1 MGGEEFF
8 TSLQTDSVGP
18 LSEDLP
24 PRASAMIEA
33 MRDIGYS
40 LESAVADIIDNS
52 ITARARNVH
61 VRFGWRM
68 DCPWIAIVDDGDG
81 MTPEILREAM
91 RPGTRNPLESR
102 SKDDLGRF
110 GLGLKTASFSQCRR
124 LTVVTRQQDNAQAAA
139 QWDLDHVALTDRW
152 TLLRPTE
159 AEVRNY
165 PAIDMLGTSGTLVL
179 WDSID
184 RIEFNGQDERGH
196 QQLNELMAVVT
207 EHIAL
212 VFHRFI
218 AGEPRMPR
226 VRFRVNGA
234 DVEPFDPF
242 NAQNEATQRL
252 PEERVVTKQGD
263 VVLQAYVLPHHSKV
277 TPQEYRRFGATEGY
291 LRNQGFYVYRNRR
304 LIIWGTWFRLAPQE
318 ELTKLARIRVDIPNT
333 QDHLW
338 TIDVRKSRARP
349 PEVVRS
355 RMKQIIERI
364 RSSAKRPY
372 THRGVHVTAGLSAA
386 VWERRV
392 FNDAVR
398 YEVNT
403 KHPVVAD
410 LRADLDS
417 LGQAHLDAILQM
429 IGEAFPASVFFS
441 DYANNPRALEPTAC
455 NVDALI
461 ELARLIAS
469 GNPGIDQ
476 NGLAELLLGMEPF
489 ATWPKEIDRIAR
501 SAMNSNKS

>member
-1 MGGEEFF
+1 MMGGEKILNNFGV
-8 TSLQTDSVGP
+8 DSADQ

-52 ITARARNVH
+52 ITAHAHNVD

-68 DCPWIAIVDDGDG
+68 DKPWIAIVDDGDG
-81 MTPEILREAM
+81 MTPQILREAM

-124 LTVVTRQQDNAQAAA
+124 LTVVTRQNNAQAVA
-139 QWDLDHVALTDRW
+139 QWDLDYVASTDRW

-159 AEVRNY
+159 AEVNDY
-165 PAIDMLGTSGTLVL
+165 PTIDILGTSGTLVL

-184 RIEFNGQDERGH
+184 RIEFNGRDERGH

-207 EHIAL
+207 EHIAR

-218 AGEPRMPR
+218 AGEPRLPK

-234 DVEPFDPF
+234 DVKPFDPF
-242 NAQNEATQRL
+242 NERNPATQML
-252 PEERVVTKQGD
+252 PEERVVTRQGD

-277 TPQEYRRFGATEGY
+277 TPQEYQRFAGTEGY

-349 PEVVRS
+349 PAIVRA
-355 RMKQIIERI
+355 RMKQIVERI

-372 THRGVHVTAGLSAA
+372 THRGVRVTAGSSAA

-392 FNDAVR
+392 FNDSVR

-403 KHPVVAD
+403 EHPVVAD
-410 LRADLDS
+410 LRADLDN
-417 LGQAHLDAILQM
+417 LGRARLDAILRM
-429 IGEAFPASVFFS
+429 VGEAFPAAVFFS
-441 DYANNPRALEPTAC
+441 DYATNPRAIEPTAC
-455 NVDALI
+455 NVDALT

-476 NGLAELLLGMEPF
+476 KELAKLLLGIEPF
-489 ATWPKEIDRIAR
+489 ASWPREIDRITR
-501 SAMNSNKS
+501 SAMNSNK